1 MSLKVDGFTSSIIF
15 DVIRD
20 GLSDPSQA
28 KQKAE
33 SIKKANAIIVFNLK
47 NKAGKVESWYL
58 DLKKNGDVGK
68 GNKAPAGEPDIQLSL
83 SDEHFQQLVEGKAN
97 AQRLFM
103 TGKLKVK
110 GNVMKAAA
118 IEGILKNAQQSL

>member
-20 GLSDPSQA
+20 GLNDPSQA

-47 NKAGKVESWYL
+47 NKAGKTESWYL
-58 DLKKNGDVGK
+58 DLKNDGDVGK
-68 GNKAPAGEPDIQLSL
+68 GNKSPKGDADIQLTL
-83 SDEHFQQLVEGKAN
+83 SDDHFQQLVEGKAN

-118 IEGILKNAQQSL
+118 IEGILKNAQNNL

>member
-20 GLSDPSQA
+20 GLNDPAQA

-58 DLKKNGDVGK
+58 DLKNDGDVGK
-68 GNKAPAGEPDIQLSL
+68 GNKAPKGDADIQLSL

-118 IEGILKNAQQSL
+118 IEGILKNAQQNL